1 MRDQRYRSNTPSG
14 KAKGPNTPPQAPTS
28 NSFFDKLWQE
38 GLFGTPGNPTPGSPT
53 PGSPTPGSPTP
64 GSPKITEVTP
74 GSPTPVST
82 TPDSPPSSSTHTPGG
97 TAPVYSA
104 FPNGLEDKLNDIEKM
119 LDVVEKDATRRAF
132 ESDVME
138 NVKSEISAH
147 ISRFKKVHTKI
158 ATVQARLQE
167 INNMNIATAKRL
179 NATLTSA
186 SKPAPSGPT
195 PFKMTTTPKL

>member
-53 PGSPTPGSPTP
+53 PGSP
-64 GSPKITEVTP
+64 KITEVTP
-74 GSPTPVST
+74 GSP